1 MPEHA
6 ALVNP
11 VDAPYLPASQTAQT
25 AVEVTSSNVAP
36 ATAYFP
42 TGQVIVPLQVGDFNP
57 VVAPNVPAGHNA
69 HVDVLVMDEEMEP
82 ATA

>member
-1 MPEHA
+1 MPEQD
-6 ALVNP
+6 ALVKP
-11 VDAPYLPASQTAQT
+11 VVAPYLPASQTAQT

-42 TGQVIVPLQVGDFNP
+42 TGHVIVPLQVGDFNP
-57 VVAPNVPAGHNA
+57 VMAPYVPAGHNG
-69 HVDVLVMDEEMEP
+69 HVDVLVMDEEIAA

>member
-6 ALVNP
+6 ALVKP
-11 VDAPYLPASQTAQT
+11 VDAPYLPASQIAQT
-25 AVEVTSSNVAP
+25 AVDVTSSNVAP

-57 VVAPNVPAGHNA
+57 VVAPYVPAGHNG
-69 HVDVLVMDEEMEP
+69 HVDVLVMVDEIAP

>member
-1 MPEHA
+1 VPEHA

-11 VDAPYLPASQTAQT
+11 IDAPYLPASQTAQT
-25 AVEVTSSNVAP
+25 AVEVTSSDVAP

-42 TGQVIVPLQVGDFNP
+42 TGQVIGPLQVGDFNP
-57 VVAPNVPAGHNA
+57 VVDPNVPTGHNA
-69 HVDVLVMDEEMEP
+69 HVDVFVIVEEIAP